1 MNFAVRH
8 VVIALLLHTLLL
20 GLLVFGVNFGDKRIV
35 TPPVIS
41 AVLVDASR
49 QQLGAARKAENEARQ
64 RREAEQQRQQELAR
78 KKAEEEAKRK
88 QEAERQRL
96 AEREAQ
102 RKKAEDAAKAKQEAE
117 RKAAEAAAKKKA
129 EEEAKR
135 KAAEAKKKAEE
146 EAKRKA
152 AEAKKKAEEEAKR
165 KAEAERK
172 RKQEAEE
179 RRRKAMQDDLAN
191 MLAAEEGAREDQ
203 AAAEARATAQ
213 QLWVKQ
219 ITDKVRGNWLRP
231 PGIGRDFVCLVE
243 VEQLPG
249 GQIAS
254 VKIVES
260 CGNALLDDSVERAV
274 RKSDPLPVAPD
285 PSIYERQLR
294 FYFKPE
300 T

>member
-8 VVIALLLHTLLL
+8 VVLALLLHTVLV
-20 GLLVFGVNFGDKRIV
+20 GLLVFQVDFGDNRIV

-49 QQLGAARKAENEARQ
+49 QQLGAQRKAETEARQ
-64 RREAEQQRQQELAR
+64 RREAEQRRQQELAR
-78 KKAEEEAKRK
+78 QKAEEEERRK
-88 QEAERQRL
+88 QEAERQKKA
-96 AEREAQ
+96 AEEAQ
-102 RKKAEDAAKAKQEAE
+102 RKKAEAAARAKEEAE
-117 RKAAEAAAKKKA
+117 RKAAEEAARKKA
-129 EEEAKR
+129 E
-135 KAAEAKKKAEE
+135 AEAKKKAEE

-172 RKQEAEE
+172 RRQEEDE
-179 RRRKAMQDDLAN
+179 RRRKAQQQELAD
-191 MLAAEEGAREDQ
+191 MLAAEEGAREDA

-219 ITDKVRGNWLRP
+219 ITDKVRANWLRP
-231 PGIGRDFVCLVE
+231 PGIARDFVCLVE
-243 VEQLPG
+243 VAQLPG

-254 VKIVES
+254 VKIIES

-274 RKSDPLPVAPD
+274 RKSDPLPVVPD
-285 PSIYERQLR
+285 PSIFERELR

-300 T
+300 A

>member
-8 VVIALLLHTLLL
+8 VVLALLLHTVLV
-20 GLLVFGVNFGDKRIV
+20 GLLVFQVDFGDNRIV

-49 QQLGAARKAENEARQ
+49 QQLGAQRKAETEARQ
-64 RREAEQQRQQELAR
+64 RREAEQRREQELAR
-78 KKAEEEAKRK
+78 QKAEEEERRK
-88 QEAERQRL
+88 QEAERQKKA
-96 AEREAQ
+96 AEEAQ
-102 RKKAEDAAKAKQEAE
+102 RKKAEAAARAKEEAE
-117 RKAAEAAAKKKA
+117 RKAAEEAARKKA
-129 EEEAKR
+129 E
-135 KAAEAKKKAEE
+135 AEAKKKAEE

-172 RKQEAEE
+172 RRQEEDE
-179 RRRKAMQDDLAN
+179 RRRKAQQQELAD
-191 MLAAEEGAREDQ
+191 MLAAEEGAREDA

-219 ITDKVRGNWLRP
+219 ITDKVRANWLRP
-231 PGIGRDFVCLVE
+231 PGIARDFVCLVE
-243 VEQLPG
+243 VAQLPG

-254 VKIVES
+254 VKIIES

-274 RKSDPLPVAPD
+274 RKSDPLPVVPD
-285 PSIYERQLR
+285 PSIFERELR

-300 T
+300 A

>member
-8 VVIALLLHTLLL
+8 VVLALLMHTVLV
-20 GLLVFGVNFGDKRIV
+20 GLLVFQVDFGDNRIV
-35 TPPVIS
+35 TPPVIN

-49 QQLGAARKAENEARQ
+49 QQLGAQRKAESEARQ
-64 RREAEQQRQQELAR
+64 KREEELRRQQELAR
-78 KKAEEEAKRK
+78 KKAEEEQRRK
-88 QEAERQRL
+88 QEAERQKKAAEE
-96 AEREAQ
+96 AERRKVEA
-102 RKKAEDAAKAKQEAE
+102 AARAKDEAE
-117 RKAAEAAAKKKA
+117 RKAAEEAVRKKA

-172 RKQEAEE
+172 RRQEEDE
-179 RRRKAMQDDLAN
+179 RRRKAQQKELAD
-191 MLAAEEGAREDQ
+191 MLAAEEGARQDA

-231 PGIGRDFVCLVE
+231 PGIARDFVCLVE
-243 VEQLPG
+243 VTQLPG

-254 VKIVES
+254 VKIIES

-274 RKSDPLPVAPD
+274 RKSDPLPVASD
-285 PSIYERQLR
+285 PSIHERVLR

-300 T
+300 A

>member
-8 VVIALLLHTLLL
+8 VVIALLLHTVLI
-20 GLLVFGVNFGDKRIV
+20 GLLVFQVDFGDNRIV
-35 TPPVIS
+35 TPPVIN

-49 QQLGAARKAENEARQ
+49 QQLGAQRKAESEAR
-64 RREAEQQRQQELAR
+64 RKREEELRRQQEQAR
-78 KKAEEEAKRK
+78 KKAEEEQRRK
-88 QEAERQRL
+88 EEAERQKKA
-96 AEREAQ
+96 AEEAE
-102 RKKAEDAAKAKQEAE
+102 RKKAEAAARAKEEAE
-117 RKAAEAAAKKKA
+117 RKAAEEAARKKA
-129 EEEAKR
+129 E
-135 KAAEAKKKAEE
+135 AEAKKKAEE

-152 AEAKKKAEEEAKR
+152 AEAKKQAEEEAKR

-172 RKQEAEE
+172 RRQEEDE
-179 RRRKAMQDDLAN
+179 RRRKAQEKELAD
-191 MLAAEEGAREDQ
+191 MLAAEEGARQDA

-231 PGIGRDFVCLVE
+231 PGIARDFVCLVE
-243 VEQLPG
+243 VKQLPG

-254 VKIVES
+254 VKIIES

-274 RKSDPLPVAPD
+274 RKSDPLPVAAD
-285 PSIYERQLR
+285 PSIYERTLR

-300 T
+300 A

>member
-8 VVIALLLHTLLL
+8 VVLALLLHTVLV
-20 GLLVFGVNFGDKRIV
+20 GLVVFQVDFGDNRIV

-49 QQLGAARKAENEARQ
+49 QQLGAQRKAETEARQ
-64 RREAEQQRQQELAR
+64 RREAEQRRQQELAR
-78 KKAEEEAKRK
+78 QKAEEEERRK
-88 QEAERQRL
+88 QEAERQKKA
-96 AEREAQ
+96 AEEAQ
-102 RKKAEDAAKAKQEAE
+102 RKKAEAAARAKEEAE
-117 RKAAEAAAKKKA
+117 RKAAEEAARKKA
-129 EEEAKR
+129 E
-135 KAAEAKKKAEE
+135 AEAKKKAEE

-172 RKQEAEE
+172 RRQEEDE
-179 RRRKAMQDDLAN
+179 RRRKAQQQELAD
-191 MLAAEEGAREDQ
+191 MLAAEEGAREDA

-219 ITDKVRGNWLRP
+219 ITDKVRANWLRP
-231 PGIGRDFVCLVE
+231 PGIARDFVCLVE
-243 VEQLPG
+243 VAQLPG

-254 VKIVES
+254 VKIIES

-274 RKSDPLPVAPD
+274 RKSDPLPVVPD
-285 PSIYERQLR
+285 PSIFERELR

-300 T
+300 A

>member
-8 VVIALLLHTLLL
+8 VVLALLLHTVLV
-20 GLLVFGVNFGDKRIV
+20 GLLVFQVDFGDNRIV

-49 QQLGAARKAENEARQ
+49 QQLGAQRKAETEARQ
-64 RREAEQQRQQELAR
+64 RREAEQRRQQELAR
-78 KKAEEEAKRK
+78 QKAEEEERRK
-88 QEAERQRL
+88 QEAERQKKA
-96 AEREAQ
+96 AEEAQ
-102 RKKAEDAAKAKQEAE
+102 RKKAEAAARAKEEAE
-117 RKAAEAAAKKKA
+117 RKAAEEAACKKA
-129 EEEAKR
+129 E
-135 KAAEAKKKAEE
+135 AEAKKKAEE

-172 RKQEAEE
+172 RRQEEDE
-179 RRRKAMQDDLAN
+179 RRRKAQQQELAD
-191 MLAAEEGAREDQ
+191 MLAAEEGAREDA

-219 ITDKVRGNWLRP
+219 ITDKVRANWLRP
-231 PGIGRDFVCLVE
+231 PGIARDFVCLVE
-243 VEQLPG
+243 VAQLPG

-254 VKIVES
+254 VKIIES

-274 RKSDPLPVAPD
+274 RKSDPLPVVPD
-285 PSIYERQLR
+285 PSIFERELR

-300 T
+300 A